1 MEGCSTIQSIN
12 FNFELSQSMKKSFT
26 VLFLLV
32 LTHWAGAVSL
42 PKIFSNNMVLQR
54 DVAVRVWGWSE
65 PKESITIT
73 FNNFSY
79 KTKADN
85 SGRWFTMLP
94 PSAYG
99 GPYEMKISG
108 KSGDVVLKNILIGD
122 VWVGSGQSNMEWTLK
137 NTKDADVEIAKGNYP
152 MIRLFTVKKA
162 MSYQPEKDLAG
173 GEWLECNSE
182 NVKDFSAVA
191 YFFGRKLNDEVKIP
205 IGLINSSWGG
215 TNVQTWIS
223 WDVMGKK
230 DQYKTADLA
239 KLQASTKDLAV
250 KQKKYEE
257 AMNNER
263 GLTEKWQE
271 VQNPSDWK
279 TIKLPQIWEST
290 EIGNADGYVWFRREF
305 MVNSKPENEIQLS
318 LGPIDDQDQT
328 FLNGKQIGE
337 TKAYNQPRIYS
348 VKPELLNEGKNVIA
362 IRVLD
367 TGGGGGVYGKPD
379 QMFISAGD
387 EKVSLAG
394 EWQYKPSVLNTEFG
408 IVNTGPN
415 SFPSLL
421 YNAMI
426 APFVQ
431 FPVKGVIW
439 YQGESNTWEAYRY
452 RTLFKDLILD
462 WRGKWGTEL
471 PFFWVQLA
479 NFMQPDSIPSESQWA
494 ELREAQSVTTA
505 LPKTG
510 QAVIID
516 VGEAD
521 DIHPR
526 NKQDVGLRL
535 ALTALKITYD
545 KSLVYSGPVYK
556 AMGKKGD
563 KIEVTFDQLG
573 SGLWIK
579 DKYGYVK
586 GFTIAGADQKFV
598 WANAYVEGDKI
609 VVFSPNVK
617 DPIAVRYAWGNNPDD
632 ANVFNKEGLPAAPF
646 RTDTWKGISEG
657 Q

>member
-1 MEGCSTIQSIN
+1 
-12 FNFELSQSMKKSFT
+12 MKKLLF
-26 VLFLLV
+26 VLFF
-32 LTHWAGAVSL
+32 LTSGWLAGAVSL

-54 DVAVRVWGWSE
+54 DVALRIWGWSE
-65 PKESITIT
+65 PKESVTIL

-79 KTKADN
+79 KTKADKD
-85 SGRWFTMLP
+85 GRWFTILP
-94 PSAYG
+94 PMAYG
-99 GPYEMKISG
+99 GPYEMKVAG
-108 KSGDVVLKNILIGD
+108 KSGDIVLKNILVGD

-137 NTKDADVEIAKGNYP
+137 NTKNADEEIAKGNYP
-152 MIRLFTVKKA
+152 LIRLFTVKKA

-173 GEWLECNSE
+173 GEWLECNSQ
-182 NVKDFSAVA
+182 NVTDFSAVA
-191 YFFGRKLNDEVKIP
+191 YFFGRKLNEELKIP
-205 IGLINSSWGG
+205 IGLVNSSWGG

-230 DQYKTADLA
+230 DEYKTADLA

-250 KQKKYEE
+250 KQKKYED
-257 AMNNER
+257 AMKNEK
-263 GLTEKWQE
+263 GLAEKWQE
-271 VQNPSDWK
+271 VSSASDWK
-279 TIKLPQIWEST
+279 PIKLPQMWEST
-290 EIGNADGYVWFRREF
+290 EIGNADGYVWFRKEF
-305 MVNSKPENEIQLS
+305 NLNAKPQSEVQLS

-328 FLNGKQIGE
+328 FVNGTQVGE
-337 TKAYNQPRIYS
+337 TKAYNQPRIYN
-348 VKPELLNEGKNVIA
+348 VKPELLKEGKNVITV
-362 IRVLD
+362 RVLD
-367 TGGGGGVYGKPD
+367 TGGGGGIYGKPD
-379 QMFISAGD
+379 QMSLTGGA
-387 EKVSLAG
+387 EKISLAG
-394 EWQYKPSVLNTEFG
+394 EWQYKASVLNTEFG

-431 FPVKGVIW
+431 YPVKGVIW

-452 RTLFKDLILD
+452 RTLFRDLILD

-479 NFMQPDSIPSESQWA
+479 NFMRPDSIPSESQWA
-494 ELREAQSVTTA
+494 ELREAQAVTTA

-535 ALTALKITYD
+535 ALTALKVAYD

-556 AMGKKGD
+556 SMQKKGD
-563 KIEVTFDQLG
+563 KIEITFGEVG

-586 GFTIAGADQKFV
+586 GFTIAGSDHKFM
-598 WANAYVEGDKI
+598 WAKAYVDGDKI
-609 VVFSPNVK
+609 IVSSPAVK
-617 DPIAVRYAWGNNPDD
+617 DPVAVRYAWANNPDD
-632 ANVFNKEGLPAAPF
+632 ANVYNREGLPAAPF